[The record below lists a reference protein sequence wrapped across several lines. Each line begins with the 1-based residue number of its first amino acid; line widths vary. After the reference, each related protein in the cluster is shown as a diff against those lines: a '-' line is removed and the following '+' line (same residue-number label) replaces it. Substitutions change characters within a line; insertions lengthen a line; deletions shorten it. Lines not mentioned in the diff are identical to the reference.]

1 MLQLTRVDLNRIVA
15 AAVESCLPQAQ
26 ARGHQLALHLT
37 AAALPLDADAVR
49 LEQIV
54 CNLVSN
60 AVKFTAEPGEI
71 RIATWAEDGQA
82 FVAVEDRGIG
92 FDPERATQIFAPFVQ
107 ASTTLARTTGGL
119 GIGLT
124 IVQRLAEMHGG
135 AVSASS
141 AGPGKG
147 ARFTVRLPLA
157 SVPAAAQ
164 AQPAPVAP
172 GARRRVLVIEDN
184 DDIRESLRLLLELCG
199 HDAETAADGTSGLRS
214 LLAAPPDV
222 ALIDIGLP
230 GLNGYDVARA
240 LRARLPHERVR
251 LVAVTGYGQD
261 VDRERALAAGFDGH
275 LLKPITLETLER
287 ELAL

>member
-1 MLQLTRVDLNRIVA
+1 
-15 AAVESCLPQAQ
+15 
-26 ARGHQLALHLT
+26 
-37 AAALPLDADAVR
+37 VR

-71 RIATWAEDGQA
+71 RVETWTEEGQA
-82 FVAVEDRGIG
+82 FLAVEDRGVG
-92 FDPERATQIFAPFVQ
+92 FEPERATQLFAPFVQ
-107 ASTTLARTTGGL
+107 ASTTLARTAGGL

-147 ARFTVRLPLA
+147 ARFVVRLPLA
-157 SVPAAAQ
+157 SAPAVAQ
-164 AQPAPVAP
+164 SQPAPAASA
-172 GARRRVLVIEDN
+172 ARRRVLIIEDN

-199 HDAETAADGTSGLRS
+199 HDAETAADGASGLQC

-230 GLNGYDVARA
+230 GLSGYEVARA
-240 LRARLPHERVR
+240 LRDRLPHEPVR
-251 LVAVTGYGQD
+251 LIAVTGYGQA

-275 LLKPITLETLER
+275 LLKPIALEALER
-287 ELAL
+287 ELALEPAR